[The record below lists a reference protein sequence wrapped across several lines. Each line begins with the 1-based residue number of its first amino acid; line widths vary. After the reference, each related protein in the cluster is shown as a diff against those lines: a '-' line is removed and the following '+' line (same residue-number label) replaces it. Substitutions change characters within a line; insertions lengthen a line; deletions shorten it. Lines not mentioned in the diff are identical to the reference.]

1 MGEALPFRQDDG
13 AGLAVAFAL
22 HVGVVGLV
30 AYAAAPPEWV
40 EVPPRVSVN
49 LASEVSLESTAPRIA
64 PDSQAAI
71 APELGDTPP
80 VLAQD
85 EATEETSPQEDA
97 LAKKP
102 PDTNRPVREETPP
115 RDRPRERPDRQR
127 DETQKAAAKKGGGSL
142 ADNDDFVKGLGDAP
156 DSENSD
162 ASAVAL
168 GPRETAALEAAVVR
182 QLKPNWKAPVGVDA
196 DKLRS
201 VVTWKLNPDGSLSGN
216 PRCRTLRGS
225 VTASNRPQAG
235 LHCERAIRAVRGAAP
250 FRLPERFYGS
260 WKELEWEFNRRL

>member
-1 MGEALPFRQDDG
+1 MGEALPFRQEDG
-13 AGLAVAFAL
+13 AGLAVAAVL
-22 HVGVVGLV
+22 HVAVVGLIV
-30 AYAAAPPEWV
+30 YAAAPPELI
-40 EVPPRVSVN
+40 EMPLRVSVN

-71 APELGDTPP
+71 APELADTPP
-80 VLAQD
+80 VLAD
-85 EATEETSPQEDA
+85 EEAPEEASPQEDTPPP
-97 LAKKP
+97 P
-102 PDTNRPVREETPP
+102 PDARNAVQQESPP

-127 DETQKAAAKKGGGSL
+127 EQTPKAAAKKGGGSL
-142 ADNDDFVKGLGDAP
+142 TDSDDFVKGLGDSP
-156 DSENSD
+156 DSENTG
-162 ASAVAL
+162 APATAL

-182 QLKPNWKAPVGVDA
+182 QLKPRWKAPVGVDA

-201 VVTWKLNPDGSLSGN
+201 VVTWKLNPDGSLIGN

-225 VTASNRPQAG
+225 ITASNRPQAG